1 MSPESVTDVL
11 QQVVLFQTCSWRYR
25 IPALLYIQQH
35 GTILAFAEEREGGR
49 DETAKVIVMRRG
61 TYDGDKCRAEWDLM
75 KKIVEA
81 QLQGYRS
88 MSPCPVYDE
97 VDKKVILFFIAVKGN
112 ISEGQQIKE
121 RKNRARLCQVTST
134 DCGCS
139 WSSVTTLTEEASKE
153 WATFAVGPG
162 HGLQLN
168 NETQSLVIPAN
179 AYWILDAKNDPSQ
192 HPFCFVSDDHGQ
204 TCTWGKYLA
213 KEVAGECQV
222 AELSSGEKRVLYCNA
237 RSQGP
242 YRIQAV
248 SNDDGKNFHS
258 SQEIKELV
266 EPTKE
271 NGCQGSIIVFPRA
284 PNVPSD
290 QKWMLYSHPTD
301 NEWQK
306 YFGVYLNKDPLKPEE
321 WSKPVVLYKGKCAYS
336 DLQYM
341 GVGPDSSPLFG
352 CLFEHDYQTENE
364 KIVFCMF
371 TLKQV
376 FPSEFK
382 ASEDRFSESV

>member
-1 MSPESVTDVL
+1 MGCVRSSPKSVTDVL
-11 QQVVLFQTCSWRYR
+11 QQDVLFQTCSWRYR

-35 GTILAFAEEREGGR
+35 STILAFAEEREGGR

-61 TYDGDKCRAEWDLM
+61 TYDGDKCRVEWDLM

-121 RKNRARLCQVTST
+121 RKNRARLCQVTSN
-134 DCGCS
+134 DCGRS
-139 WSSVTTLTEEASKE
+139 WSGVKTLTEEASQE
-153 WATFAVGPG
+153 WVTFAVGPG

-168 NETQSLVIPAN
+168 NETRSLVIPAN
-179 AYWILDAKNDPSQ
+179 AYWLLDDKNDPSQ

-222 AELSSGEKRVLYCNA
+222 AELSSGKKRMLYCNA

-248 SNDDGKNFHS
+248 SDNDGKNFDS

-284 PNVPSD
+284 SNMMSD
-290 QKWMLYSHPTD
+290 QDKCMLYSHPTG
-301 NEWQK
+301 K
-306 YFGVYLNKDPLKPEE
+306 KCRRCLGLYLNKDPSKPEK
-321 WSKPVVLYKGKCAYS
+321 WSKPVVIYKGYCAYS
-336 DLQYM
+336 DLQHM

-352 CLFEHDYQTENE
+352 CLFEFGCLSQYE
-364 KIVFCMF
+364 KIIFCMF

-376 FPSEFK
+376 FPCEC
-382 ASEDRFSESV
+382 